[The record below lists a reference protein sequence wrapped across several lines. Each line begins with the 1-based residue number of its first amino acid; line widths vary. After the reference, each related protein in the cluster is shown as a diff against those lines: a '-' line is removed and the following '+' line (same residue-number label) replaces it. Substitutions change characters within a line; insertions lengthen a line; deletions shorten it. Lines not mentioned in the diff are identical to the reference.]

1 MEFSIRA
8 KERTSSGSEVW
19 LGTVFWS
26 TGTVSIPL
34 IYVASNSNRHR
45 VCSSQYEGGQF
56 FTHYWWA
63 SEASETLLGLT
74 NGNQR
79 YILYTFMYMVCETT
93 LLVSSRCYI
102 MWVELSVGHYKNVV
116 TTGDGHFKMEPCA
129 LVWV

>member
-1 MEFSIRA
+1 MRFN
-8 KERTSSGSEVW
+8 
-19 LGTVFWS
+19 
-26 TGTVSIPL
+26 

-56 FTHYWWA
+56 FIHYWRA

-79 YILYTFMYMVCETT
+79 YILYTFMYMVCATT

-102 MWVELSVGHYKNVV
+102 MWVELSVSHYENVV
-116 TTGDGHFKMEPCA
+116 TTGDGHFKMEPSA
-129 LVWV
+129 LV